1 MKKTLFILVF
11 LIAVAAVAY
20 FFMAGKGPSEIDTTA
35 TPSSPQLE
43 QKEQFPLDT
52 NDNLDEAFREIE
64 YAESL

>member
-1 MKKTLFILVF
+1 MS

-20 FFMAGKGPSEIDTTA
+20 FFMAGEGPSEIDNTA
-35 TPSSPQLE
+35 TPSSPQME
-43 QKEQFPLDT
+43 QKEQFPFDT